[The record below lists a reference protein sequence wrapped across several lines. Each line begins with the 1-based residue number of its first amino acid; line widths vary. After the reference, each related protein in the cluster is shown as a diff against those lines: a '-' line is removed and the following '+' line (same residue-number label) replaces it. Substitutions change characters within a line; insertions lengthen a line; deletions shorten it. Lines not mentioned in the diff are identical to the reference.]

1 MTDDYGT
8 PIGYPVLAE
17 GTPVRTS
24 DGQEAGW
31 VKRVLADEGT
41 DIFHSIV
48 VRTRDGNRAVPAADV
63 EALYER
69 CVVLGIDAAAVDALP
84 EHDAVEE

>member
-1 MTDDYGT
+1 MTDDYGA
-8 PIGYPVLAE
+8 PIGYPVLEE

-31 VKRVLADEGT
+31 VKQVLADEGA

-48 VRTRDGNRAVPAADV
+48 IRTRDGNRAVPAACV
-63 EALYER
+63 GSLYER
-69 CVVLGIDAAAVDALP
+69 CVELKIDAAAVDALP
-84 EHDAVEE
+84 REDPVEE

>member
-31 VKRVLADEGT
+31 VKRVLADEGA

-48 VRTRDGNRAVPAADV
+48 IRTRDGNRAVPAADV
-63 EALYER
+63 DALYER
-69 CVVLGIDAAAVDALP
+69 CVVLSIDAAAVDALP
-84 EHDAVEE
+84 EEDPVEE